1 MITNQLQLPEAHYE
15 GFVRMSDAVAPHIY
29 NHQLCAPTFEAAD
42 VPFVLEAELYNTDE
56 NISYSIRYREGQ
68 LCVVEHKVQ
77 LNDANLKDVD
87 HLYQAL
93 LPRGEA
99 EALSKKNLHF
109 LQYWM
114 EQEDALCENM
124 PVLVPAQRVFIGFS
138 DPKQLP
144 LCQ

>member
-1 MITNQLQLPEAHYE
+1 MIQPEFQLPEAQYD
-15 GFVRMSDAVAPHIY
+15 GFVRMSDADAPQIY
-29 NHQLCAPTFEAAD
+29 NHQLCAPAFKATD
-42 VPFVLEAELYNTDE
+42 TPFLLESEFYNPDD
-56 NISYSIRYREGQ
+56 NIAYSIRYREGNFQ
-68 LCVVEHKVQ
+68 VVEHKIQ
-77 LNDANLKDVD
+77 PDDFNSKDVD
-87 HLYQAL
+87 HLYQML

-99 EALSKKNLHF
+99 KALGGKMLHF

-124 PVLVPAQRVFIGFS
+124 PVLIPAQRVFIGFS